1 MNSIKGLVKNLC
13 PDGVPLINLG
23 KMCEIKT
30 GKGIT
35 RKDSNDGDFPII
47 SGGKEPMGFFDVFN
61 REENTVTVSRVG
73 ANAGFVNF
81 IETKFYLNDKCFS
94 IIPIGEFEEKINPK
108 YLYHALKAKE
118 NELIDLQSTGGVPT
132 INTEKVSNISIAVPP
147 LEVQNEIV
155 HILDDFILLSAELS
169 AELKEREKQ
178 YEYYRSKLLMFPESL
193 DTLHTHTHGY
203 YLEKVKYLPL
213 EEIAKFS
220 YGYTDKA
227 RESGTARFIRITD
240 ILDNGYLSNNN
251 AMFVDI
257 NKENEKYLLKKG
269 DLVVARTGATY
280 GKTLY
285 YNSEDK
291 AIYASFLIKIEL
303 NNEIILNKYYWHF
316 SKSLEYWKQANMF
329 VSKAGQQ
336 QFNTNALKKIVV
348 PVPSIERQ
356 KEIVELLDVFDS
368 LVNDISD
375 GLPAEIKEREKQ
387 YEYYRGKLLA
397 FEKIKVA

>member
-1 MNSIKGLVKNLC
+1 
-13 PDGVPLINLG
+13 
-23 KMCEIKT
+23 
-30 GKGIT
+30 
-35 RKDSNDGDFPII
+35 
-47 SGGKEPMGFFDVFN
+47 
-61 REENTVTVSRVG
+61 
-73 ANAGFVNF
+73 
-81 IETKFYLNDKCFS
+81 
-94 IIPIGEFEEKINPK
+94 
-108 YLYHALKAKE
+108 
-118 NELIDLQSTGGVPT
+118 
-132 INTEKVSNISIAVPP
+132 
-147 LEVQNEIV
+147 
-155 HILDDFILLSAELS
+155 
-169 AELKEREKQ
+169 
-178 YEYYRSKLLMFPESL
+178 
-193 DTLHTHTHGY
+193 
-203 YLEKVKYLPL
+203 LPL

>member
-193 DTLHTHTHGY
+193 DTLHTHTH
-203 YLEKVKYLPL
+203 
-213 EEIAKFS
+213 
-220 YGYTDKA
+220 TD
-227 RESGTARFIRITD
+227 TI
-240 ILDNGYLSNNN
+240 
-251 AMFVDI
+251 
-257 NKENEKYLLKKG
+257 
-269 DLVVARTGATY
+269 
-280 GKTLY
+280 
-285 YNSEDK
+285 
-291 AIYASFLIKIEL
+291 
-303 NNEIILNKYYWHF
+303 
-316 SKSLEYWKQANMF
+316 
-329 VSKAGQQ
+329 
-336 QFNTNALKKIVV
+336 
-348 PVPSIERQ
+348 
-356 KEIVELLDVFDS
+356 
-368 LVNDISD
+368 
-375 GLPAEIKEREKQ
+375 
-387 YEYYRGKLLA
+387 
-397 FEKIKVA
+397 